1 MEMEVYFALVLPY
14 DRWSRSA
21 IEVEDVEQE
30 EDVLVQRSHWESRLS
45 AAAETQMPMKMTAE
59 INAMARLWMTG
70 IESSR
75 SSGFD
80 GEQHVIVS
88 CLIGLLHWAVA
99 FLLKNKK
106 EKKKIQACLCI
117 EFISVNDNV
126 KEAARDNAKETAPQ
140 IWEEVPL
147 EEKMLLIRCS
157 RFLKQR
163 KLVRVRL
170 HTGFLLCDQKL
181 FVSQIIKNLLLG
193 ENDIKKGESGPEI
206 GKQPSPK
213 YEKGI
218 GLHGP
223 SNCVSKSPSTVKS
236 FTDNMFLG
244 DGVIKVQY
252 GNNGMGRIIDID
264 GMNST
269 SGESSKEEFLSF
281 SAEWEVYGE
290 DNINQKMRKDKIFS
304 LAIQC
309 YGMKH
314 RSSKFKILNMG

>member
-14 DRWSRSA
+14 DQWSRSA

-126 KEAARDNAKETAPQ
+126 KEAARDNAKETAR
-140 IWEEVPL
+140 E
-147 EEKMLLIRCS
+147 S
-157 RFLKQR
+157 A
-163 KLVRVRL
+163 
-170 HTGFLLCDQKL
+170 H
-181 FVSQIIKNLLLG
+181 S
-193 ENDIKKGESGPEI
+193 KK
-206 GKQPSPK
+206 
-213 YEKGI
+213 
-218 GLHGP
+218 
-223 SNCVSKSPSTVKS
+223 
-236 FTDNMFLG
+236 
-244 DGVIKVQY
+244 
-252 GNNGMGRIIDID
+252 R
-264 GMNST
+264 
-269 SGESSKEEFLSF
+269 
-281 SAEWEVYGE
+281 
-290 DNINQKMRKDKIFS
+290 
-304 LAIQC
+304 
-309 YGMKH
+309 MK
-314 RSSKFKILNMG
+314 